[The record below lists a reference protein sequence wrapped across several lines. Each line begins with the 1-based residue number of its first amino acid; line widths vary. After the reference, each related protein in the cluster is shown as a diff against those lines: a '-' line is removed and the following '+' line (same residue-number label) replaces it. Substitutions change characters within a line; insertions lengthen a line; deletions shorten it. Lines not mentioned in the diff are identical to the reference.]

1 MLKLLIVDDE
11 EMERTGMAQF
21 IAWEKYGIRL
31 MGTAKNGAEA
41 LPVIEEIRPEIVLT
55 DIKMPVMNGIDLIRE
70 AIQISPQTVFVVL
83 SGYGEYE
90 FTSQAMEL
98 GVRYYLLKPF
108 NEKKIVEV
116 LGKIKIELS
125 LRREA
130 NNQRQEQEHL
140 VSRLIPYARDA
151 VFRAMLQG
159 RADQMTDYKVL
170 KDELKINDEPVAVVI
185 CRMKRDFE
193 NYEKY
198 AIENMLLDLLTG
210 QRLLL
215 TTELAGWI
223 VILIQTLTP
232 QELEPPLRR
241 LQEEFKQFESIPMQI
256 GVSECGTYDNAR
268 AIYEQVR
275 LAFRLEPEIRADIVF
290 CGRNGSVSRGI
301 GRFFELDR
309 LYKADSFSELLFEFR
324 LSLVKLELAHC
335 PAENNAGILMAAANA
350 LLSDNDSLHSAY
362 IRVEGKASPWDSL
375 ICIAELAGRERGWA
389 EPNQGGATLDQ
400 RMLEELYRG
409 IDDPHM
415 DLRYLSQEVF
425 FMNKDYLGRLF
436 NRTFK
441 QKFTTYLENA
451 RIEMAKRLLTELPD
465 IRIQDLAESVGYP
478 ADAQYFSR
486 VFKQK
491 TGKTPAQY
499 K

>member
-70 AIQISPQTVFVVL
+70 AMQISPQTVFVVL

-108 NEKKIVEV
+108 NEKKIAEV

-275 LAFRLEPEIRADIVF
+275 LAFRL
-290 CGRNGSVSRGI
+290 
-301 GRFFELDR
+301 
-309 LYKADSFSELLFEFR
+309 
-324 LSLVKLELAHC
+324 
-335 PAENNAGILMAAANA
+335 
-350 LLSDNDSLHSAY
+350 
-362 IRVEGKASPWDSL
+362 
-375 ICIAELAGRERGWA
+375 
-389 EPNQGGATLDQ
+389 
-400 RMLEELYRG
+400 
-409 IDDPHM
+409 
-415 DLRYLSQEVF
+415 
-425 FMNKDYLGRLF
+425 
-436 NRTFK
+436 
-441 QKFTTYLENA
+441 
-451 RIEMAKRLLTELPD
+451 
-465 IRIQDLAESVGYP
+465 
-478 ADAQYFSR
+478 
-486 VFKQK
+486 
-491 TGKTPAQY
+491 
-499 K
+499 